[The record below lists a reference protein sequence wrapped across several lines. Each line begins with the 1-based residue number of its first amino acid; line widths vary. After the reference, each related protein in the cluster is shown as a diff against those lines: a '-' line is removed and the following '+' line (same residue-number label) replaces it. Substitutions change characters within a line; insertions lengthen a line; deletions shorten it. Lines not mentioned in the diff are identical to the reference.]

1 MNHTLYP
8 EILLPVTAHIASL
21 VLAGATC
28 MGYINFNEN
37 LLQLQLQLQLIIE
50 HPTQIRERSL
60 FMGGGWCFAIS
71 IFTKNS
77 KYIPDSKS

>member
-8 EILLPVTAHIASL
+8 VILLPVTVL

-37 LLQLQLQLQLIIE
+37 LLQLQLQLSEKL
-50 HPTQIRERSL
+50 
-60 FMGGGWCFAIS
+60 
-71 IFTKNS
+71 KNVQ
-77 KYIPDSKS
+77 K